1 MQTDKKIRPSNSG
14 VVVKGIENCLIR
26 FSRCCNPVPGDE
38 IVGYITRG
46 RGVSIHRK
54 DCVNAINLQNTA
66 LNEDGRFIDV
76 WWDED
81 NKSSYITDIQIV
93 ANDRQNLVLEA
104 TNAVSELKINMH
116 AINARATK
124 DSLAIINITLEIK
137 NKEQL
142 EKIIKIFW
150 KIENVISVIRKKQ

>member
-1 MQTDKKIRPSNSG
+1 M
-14 VVVKGIENCLIR
+14 
-26 FSRCCNPVPGDE
+26 
-38 IVGYITRG
+38 
-46 RGVSIHRK
+46 
-54 DCVNAINLQNTA
+54 NAINLQNTA

-93 ANDRQNLVLEA
+93 ANDRQGLVLEA

-142 EKIIKIFW
+142 EKIIKRFW

>member
-1 MQTDKKIRPSNSG
+1 
-14 VVVKGIENCLIR
+14 
-26 FSRCCNPVPGDE
+26 
-38 IVGYITRG
+38 
-46 RGVSIHRK
+46 
-54 DCVNAINLQNTA
+54 VNAINLQNTA

-142 EKIIKIFW
+142 EKIIKRFW